1 MDEFYQCKNE
11 WKNNNYKK
19 VGTCFGTNKV
29 NTFGVNVKVAF
40 LKYLDEV
47 V

>member
-1 MDEFYQCKNE
+1 MSG
-11 WKNNNYKK
+11 KNNNYKK